1 MAGKNDMNA
10 RHQSRRTLSA
20 TLAFVISAS
29 LLSIHSTY
37 KYSKSGAP
45 RLSTI
50 IESTH
55 NPNDSKAHKAKSLPL
70 PFGRDHSNVECPNS
84 VRVKRDLQP
93 PLTYG
98 RAVCI
103 GNKLWNMV
111 QDAYNGNR
119 PKPKSFTIEDVDNG
133 WTTDEN
139 DSHLPDRWDDAYD
152 LMVKSV
158 GGEVPDH
165 VPVIPLVEFRQDQ
178 PFHNATGALVTASLP
193 SISSHPSCV
202 KDTTLSLIQ
211 HWILPDQNAII
222 AQYVN
227 SPYNKLRSRNHPP
240 PPPDA
245 SLPNLVPPL
254 HRLSDIAWLS
264 WAELSPAPHTLQYI
278 GHDYI
283 TNSDTRRIMNLIFR
297 ASAGV
302 DWMGWPGL
310 EFGVETWEGRAL
322 LGTPNSGNV
331 AWLLVARVGVMGKRG
346 LRVRIWARGY
356 EMLDPVPC
364 LLWNMMVPESG

>member
-1 MAGKNDMNA
+1 MNA
-10 RHQSRRTLSA
+10 HHHSRCTPGA
-20 TLAFVISAS
+20 ALALVISTS
-29 LLSIHSTY
+29 LLSVYSSHNR
-37 KYSKSGAP
+37 SKSSALRP
-45 RLSTI
+45 SNDF
-50 IESTH
+50 EPTH
-55 NPNDSKAHKAKSLPL
+55 NRNGSVVHEPHGLALPC
-70 PFGRDHSNVECPNS
+70 GREQLDAGSSSS
-84 VRVKRDLQP
+84 VWAKRDLPP

-103 GNKLWNMV
+103 GNKLWNMI
-111 QDAYNGNR
+111 QDAYNGKG
-119 PKPKSFTIEDVDNG
+119 PKPQAFTLEDADNG

-139 DSHLPDRWDDAYD
+139 NSHLPDRWDDAYD
-152 LMVKSV
+152 LMVESV
-158 GGEVPDH
+158 GGE
-165 VPVIPLVEFRQDQ
+165 
-178 PFHNATGALVTASLP
+178 
-193 SISSHPSCV
+193 
-202 KDTTLSLIQ
+202 DTTLSLIQ

-240 PPPDA
+240 PPPNS
-245 SLPNLVPPL
+245 SLPDLVPPL

-264 WAELSPAPHTLQYI
+264 WAELSRTPHTLQYI

-283 TNSDTRRIMNLIFR
+283 TNSDTKRIMNLIFR

-331 AWLLVARVGVMGKRG
+331 AWLLVARAGVMGRRG
-346 LRVRIWARGY
+346 LRVRIWAKGY
-356 EMLDPVPC
+356 EMLEPVPC
-364 LLWNMMVPESG
+364 LLWNMMVLE

>member
-1 MAGKNDMNA
+1 MNA
-10 RHQSRRTLSA
+10 HHHSRCTPGA
-20 TLAFVISAS
+20 ALALVISTS
-29 LLSIHSTY
+29 LLSVYSSHNR
-37 KYSKSGAP
+37 SKSSALRP
-45 RLSTI
+45 SNDF
-50 IESTH
+50 EPTH
-55 NPNDSKAHKAKSLPL
+55 NRNGSVVHEPHGLALPC
-70 PFGRDHSNVECPNS
+70 GREQLDAGSSSS
-84 VRVKRDLQP
+84 VWAKRDLPP

-103 GNKLWNMV
+103 GNKLWNMI
-111 QDAYNGNR
+111 QDAYNGKG
-119 PKPKSFTIEDVDNG
+119 PKPQAFTLEDADNG

-139 DSHLPDRWDDAYD
+139 NSHLPDRWDDAYD
-152 LMVKSV
+152 LMVESV
-158 GGEVPDH
+158 GGEVSDH
-165 VPVIPLVEFRQDQ
+165 VPVIPFVEFRQDQ
-178 PFHNATGALVTASLP
+178 PFHNAAGALVTASP
-193 SISSHPSCV
+193 PIPHICSS
-202 KDTTLSLIQ
+202 DTTLSLIQ

-240 PPPDA
+240 PPPNS
-245 SLPNLVPPL
+245 SLPDLVPPL

-264 WAELSPAPHTLQYI
+264 WAELSRTPHTLQYI

-283 TNSDTRRIMNLIFR
+283 TNSDTKRIMNLIFR

-331 AWLLVARVGVMGKRG
+331 AWLLVARAGVMGRRG
-346 LRVRIWARGY
+346 LRVRIWAKGY
-356 EMLDPVPC
+356 EMLEPVPC
-364 LLWNMMVPESG
+364 LLWNMMVLE